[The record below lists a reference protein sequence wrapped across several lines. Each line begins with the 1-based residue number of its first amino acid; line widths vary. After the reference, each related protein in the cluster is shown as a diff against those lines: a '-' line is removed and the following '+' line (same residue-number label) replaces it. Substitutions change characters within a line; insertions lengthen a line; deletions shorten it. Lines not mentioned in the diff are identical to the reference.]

1 MLTIVTPGERLWEEL
16 RDQYSFLDGDQDRF
30 RASVVEGLRQLQWGK
45 SIEVDRQGSVL
56 SRTRTPKKKADI
68 VGDYQSFFSSA
79 TGYLKDREIDP
90 QRVFPGLPDLEE
102 ILQKEVHP
110 PRFLPTIARYTP
122 TVGAIVCAVAG
133 AVGGGH
139 LFDYF
144 FDNETVA
151 YLGSG
156 IGTVVGGIAG
166 GFLAHAARL
175 PLAHYLSAVD
185 KQQTRHAYDIF
196 LEQMEGWMSHY
207 RPPDESM

>member
-1 MLTIVTPGERLWEEL
+1 MWDVVTQGEKLWAELASRHLPPDHEFDLTT
-16 RDQYSFLDGDQDRF
+16 F
-30 RASVVEGLRQLQWGK
+30 RTSVVKGL
-45 SIEVDRQGSVL
+45 QGLHYGELGQFNAGSL
-56 SRTRTPKKKADI
+56 ISSGITIPRKKKDI
-68 VGDYQSFFSSA
+68 VYDYGSFFSYA
-79 TGYLKDREIDP
+79 WRGLEDTGIDP
-90 QRVFPGLPDLEE
+90 QQVFPHLPDLEQ

-122 TVGAIVCAVAG
+122 TIGALVFAVAG

-175 PLAHYLSAVD
+175 PLARYLSAVD

-196 LEQMEGWMSHY
+196 LEQMEGWMSRY
-207 RPPDESM
+207 QPTQ